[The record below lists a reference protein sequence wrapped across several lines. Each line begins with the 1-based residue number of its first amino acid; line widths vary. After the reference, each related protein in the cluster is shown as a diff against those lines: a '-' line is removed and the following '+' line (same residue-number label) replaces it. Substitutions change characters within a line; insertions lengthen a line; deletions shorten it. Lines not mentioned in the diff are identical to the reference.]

1 MRQMLVPV
9 PVFMFIADLSKND
22 FISLILMALQPVEQ
36 EHLAYQLKIRR
47 KIVVGAVVQGDTRNG
62 GRLKSEA
69 SRHADIASAAGHL
82 SEFSKSHPQP
92 LC

>member
-47 KIVVGAVVQGDTRNG
+47 KIVVGAVVQGETRNG
-62 GRLKSEA
+62 GRLQSEA
-69 SRHADIASAAGHL
+69 SRHADIASAEGHL
-82 SEFSKSHPQP
+82 SELSKGHPNA
-92 LC
+92 LS